1 MKFARVEIAI
11 LNEFKEF
18 AMRGNV
24 VDMAVGIIIGGA
36 FCTIVKSLVDD
47 VLMPPIGV
55 ILGGVDFSN
64 FFLVLKDGKKLAGPY
79 THLADAKAAGAVSI
93 NYGLFLNAVI
103 SFLIVAFAVFM
114 LVRTINRLRRKED
127 APPAPAT
134 KECRYCASMIP
145 LKASRCPHCTS
156 QLAAV

>member
-1 MKFARVEIAI
+1 MKFAKLEIAI
-11 LNEFKEF
+11 LTEFKEF
-18 AMRGNV
+18 AMHGNV

-36 FCTIVKSLVDD
+36 FGTIVKSLVDD

-64 FFLVLKDGKKLAGPY
+64 LFLVLKDGKKLAGPY
-79 THLADAKAAGAVSI
+79 AHLADARAAGAVSI
-93 NYGLFLNAVI
+93 NYGLFFNAVI

-114 LVRTINRLRRKED
+114 LVRTLNRLRRKE
-127 APPAPAT
+127 AAPAPAT
-134 KECRYCASMIP
+134 KECRYCLSAIP
-145 LKASRCPHCTS
+145 VRASRCPHCTS